1 MTLPRLRLTALDCPN
16 ALELGYFYEK
26 LTGGTLEPLGDLLP
40 EEVTWIELDTGHGTL
55 AFQQIDDFVSPTW
68 PGGDKPQQLHLEFL
82 VSDLDAGE
90 EFVLSLGGTKAEHQP
105 GQSFRI
111 YLDPVGHPF
120 CLIKQP

>member
-55 AFQQIDDFVSPTW
+55 AFQQIDDFVSP
-68 PGGDKPQQLHLEFL
+68 HL
-82 VSDLDAGE
+82 ARGRQAPATA
-90 EFVLSLGGTKAEHQP
+90 LGISRP
-105 GQSFRI
+105 
-111 YLDPVGHPF
+111 
-120 CLIKQP
+120 